1 MGRKR
6 NGKKR
11 IIIGAT
17 IGIIL
22 TIIATLG
29 IGTIKVV
36 NAKKIS
42 DSIELGI
49 KHLTEENYDEAKAE
63 FSKALSIDEEH
74 EEASELLTLTE
85 ECIEL
90 NDLCENKEYILA
102 SELIEKINKN
112 EYLELIKE
120 KIDNIL
126 DIIKDKIRIIDEIDN
141 IEAEINQLTSEN
153 KYEEAISLINNYLGQ
168 DLTKEYSD
176 KLNTLMSK
184 VNNSKSSYEE
194 EVKRI
199 AAEEE
204 EKRLEEE
211 RKAEEERKKQEELA
225 NQQEMNKKEESITNS
240 ESVNTGSNT
249 VNGDIYQLDAADM
262 ALEVVKRNH
271 PGYGPHY
278 FERGLVTEGE
288 VRWAFIFLK
297 LEDPNATSVEESN
310 IIGQIGYTVNVKTG
324 EVKQEDW
331 LVN

>member
-1 MGRKR
+1 MGIKI

-11 IIIGAT
+11 IIIGVT
-17 IGIIL
+17 IGIAL

-29 IGTIKVV
+29 IGIIKVV
-36 NAKKIS
+36 NANKITT
-42 DSIELGI
+42 SIELG
-49 KHLTEENYDEAKAE
+49 KKYLKEQEYDKAQEELLKVTLIESDN
-63 FSKALSIDEEH
+63 
-74 EEASELLTLTE
+74 EEALDL
-85 ECIEL
+85 IEL
-90 NDLCENKEYILA
+90 TKCYIELENLYQNKEYILA
-102 SELIEKINKN
+102 SELIAKIKGNKYLEYIEQKVNEFSSVVEEKIS
-112 EYLELIKE
+112 
-120 KIDNIL
+120 
-126 DIIKDKIRIIDEIDN
+126 IIN
-141 IEAEINQLTSEN
+141 EINNIDGQIDTLISEN

-168 DLTKEYSD
+168 DITEEYFN

-211 RKAEEERKKQEELA
+211 RKKQEELA
-225 NQQEMNKKEESITNS
+225 NQQEMNKQEESITNS

-249 VNGDIYQLDAADM
+249 VNKEIYQLEAVDM
-262 ALEVVKRNH
+262 ALEVVRKNH

-278 FERGLVTEGE
+278 FERGLVSEGE
-288 VRWAFIFLK
+288 MRWAFIFLK
-297 LEDPNATSVEESN
+297 LEDPNATSVEDSN
-310 IIGQIGYTVNVKTG
+310 IIGKVGYTVNVKTG

>member
-1 MGRKR
+1 MGIKI

-17 IGIIL
+17 IGIVL

-29 IGTIKVV
+29 IGIIKVV
-36 NAKKIS
+36 NANKITT
-42 DSIELGI
+42 SIELG
-49 KHLTEENYDEAKAE
+49 KKYLKEQKYDKAQEELLKVTLIESDN
-63 FSKALSIDEEH
+63 
-74 EEASELLTLTE
+74 EEALDL
-85 ECIEL
+85 IEL
-90 NDLCENKEYILA
+90 TKCYIELENLYQNKEYILA
-102 SELIEKINKN
+102 SELIAKIKGNKYLEYIEQKVNEFSSVVEEKIS
-112 EYLELIKE
+112 
-120 KIDNIL
+120 
-126 DIIKDKIRIIDEIDN
+126 IIN
-141 IEAEINQLTSEN
+141 EINNIDGQIDTLISEN

-168 DLTKEYSD
+168 GLTEEYSN
-176 KLNTLMSK
+176 KLNNLMSK

-211 RKAEEERKKQEELA
+211 RKEQEELA
-225 NQQEMNKKEESITNS
+225 NQQEMNKQEESITNS

-249 VNGDIYQLDAADM
+249 VNKEIYQLEAVDM
-262 ALEVVKRNH
+262 ALEVVIKNH

-278 FERGLVTEGE
+278 FERGLVSEGE
-288 VRWAFIFLK
+288 MRWAFIFLK
-297 LEDPNATSVEESN
+297 LEDPNATSVEDSN
-310 IIGQIGYTVNVKTG
+310 VIGQVGYTVNVKTG

>member
-17 IGIIL
+17 IGIVL

-29 IGTIKVV
+29 IGIIKVV
-36 NAKKIS
+36 NANKITT
-42 DSIELGI
+42 SIELG
-49 KHLTEENYDEAKAE
+49 KKYLKEQKYDKAQEELLKVTLIESDN
-63 FSKALSIDEEH
+63 
-74 EEASELLTLTE
+74 EEALDL
-85 ECIEL
+85 IEL
-90 NDLCENKEYILA
+90 TKCYIELENLYQNKEYILA
-102 SELIEKINKN
+102 SELIAKIKGNKYLEYIEQKVNEFSSVVEEKIS
-112 EYLELIKE
+112 
-120 KIDNIL
+120 
-126 DIIKDKIRIIDEIDN
+126 IIN
-141 IEAEINQLTSEN
+141 EINNIDGQIDTLISEN

-168 DLTKEYSD
+168 GLTEEYSN
-176 KLNTLMSK
+176 KLNNLMSK

-211 RKAEEERKKQEELA
+211 RKEQEELA
-225 NQQEMNKKEESITNS
+225 NQQEMNKQEESITNS

-249 VNGDIYQLDAADM
+249 VNKEIYQLEAVDM
-262 ALEVVKRNH
+262 ALEVVRKNH

-278 FERGLVTEGE
+278 FERGLVSEGE
-288 VRWAFIFLK
+288 MRWAFIFLK
-297 LEDPNATSVEESN
+297 LEDPNATSVEDSN
-310 IIGQIGYTVNVKTG
+310 VIGQVGYTVNVKTG

>member
-11 IIIGAT
+11 IIIGVT
-17 IGIIL
+17 IVIAL

-74 EEASELLTLTE
+74 EQASELLTLTE

-153 KYEEAISLINNYLGQ
+153 KYEEAITLINNYLGQ
-168 DLTKEYSD
+168 DLTEEYSN

-249 VNGDIYQLDAADM
+249 VNKDIDQLEAVDM
-262 ALEVVKRNH
+262 ALEVVRKNH

-278 FERGLVTEGE
+278 FERGLVSEGE
-288 VRWAFIFLK
+288 MRWAFIFLK
-297 LEDPNATSVEESN
+297 LEDPNATSVEDSN
-310 IIGQIGYTVNVKTG
+310 IIGKVGYTVNVKTG

>member
-1 MGRKR
+1 MGIKI

-11 IIIGAT
+11 IRIGVT
-17 IGIIL
+17 IGIAL

-29 IGTIKVV
+29 IGIIKVV
-36 NAKKIS
+36 NANKITT
-42 DSIELGI
+42 SIELG
-49 KHLTEENYDEAKAE
+49 KKYLKEQEYDKAQEELLKVTLIESDN
-63 FSKALSIDEEH
+63 
-74 EEASELLTLTE
+74 EEALDL
-85 ECIEL
+85 IEL
-90 NDLCENKEYILA
+90 TKCYIELENLYQNKEYILA
-102 SELIEKINKN
+102 SELIAKIKGNKYLEYIEQKVNEFSSVVEEKIS
-112 EYLELIKE
+112 
-120 KIDNIL
+120 
-126 DIIKDKIRIIDEIDN
+126 IIN
-141 IEAEINQLTSEN
+141 EINNIDGQIDTLISEN

-168 DLTKEYSD
+168 DITEEYFN

-211 RKAEEERKKQEELA
+211 RKKQEELA
-225 NQQEMNKKEESITNS
+225 NQQEMNKQEESITNS

-249 VNGDIYQLDAADM
+249 VNKEIYQLEAVDM
-262 ALEVVKRNH
+262 ALEVVRKNH

-278 FERGLVTEGE
+278 FERGLVSEGE
-288 VRWAFIFLK
+288 MRWAFIFLK
-297 LEDPNATSVEESN
+297 LEDPNATSVEDSN
-310 IIGQIGYTVNVKTG
+310 VIGQVGYTVNVKTG

>member
-1 MGRKR
+1 MGIKI

-17 IGIIL
+17 IGIVL

-29 IGTIKVV
+29 IGIIKVV
-36 NAKKIS
+36 NANKITT
-42 DSIELGI
+42 SIELG
-49 KHLTEENYDEAKAE
+49 KKYLKEQKYDKAQEELLKVTLIESDN
-63 FSKALSIDEEH
+63 
-74 EEASELLTLTE
+74 EEALDL
-85 ECIEL
+85 IEL
-90 NDLCENKEYILA
+90 TKCYIELENLYQNKEYILA
-102 SELIEKINKN
+102 SELIAKIKGNKYLEYIEQKVNEFSSVVEEKIS
-112 EYLELIKE
+112 
-120 KIDNIL
+120 
-126 DIIKDKIRIIDEIDN
+126 IIN
-141 IEAEINQLTSEN
+141 EINNIDGQIDKLISEN

-168 DLTKEYSD
+168 GLTEEYSN
-176 KLNTLMSK
+176 KLNNLMSK

-211 RKAEEERKKQEELA
+211 RKEQEELA
-225 NQQEMNKKEESITNS
+225 NQQEMNKQEESITNS

-249 VNGDIYQLDAADM
+249 VNKEIYQLEAVDM
-262 ALEVVKRNH
+262 ALEVVRKNH

-278 FERGLVTEGE
+278 FERGLVSEGE
-288 VRWAFIFLK
+288 MRWAFIFLK
-297 LEDPNATSVEESN
+297 LEDPNATSVEDSN
-310 IIGQIGYTVNVKTG
+310 VIGQVGYTVNVKTG

>member
-1 MGRKR
+1 MGIKI

-17 IGIIL
+17 IGIVL

-29 IGTIKVV
+29 IGIIKVV
-36 NAKKIS
+36 NANKITT
-42 DSIELGI
+42 SIELG
-49 KHLTEENYDEAKAE
+49 KKYLKEQKYDKAQEELLKVTLIESDN
-63 FSKALSIDEEH
+63 
-74 EEASELLTLTE
+74 EEALDL
-85 ECIEL
+85 IEL
-90 NDLCENKEYILA
+90 TKCYIELENLYQNKEYILA
-102 SELIEKINKN
+102 SELIAKIKGNKYLEYIEQKVNEFSSVVEEKIS
-112 EYLELIKE
+112 
-120 KIDNIL
+120 
-126 DIIKDKIRIIDEIDN
+126 IIN
-141 IEAEINQLTSEN
+141 EINNIDGQIDTLISEN

-168 DLTKEYSD
+168 GLTEEYSN
-176 KLNTLMSK
+176 KLNNLMSK

-211 RKAEEERKKQEELA
+211 RKEQEELA
-225 NQQEMNKKEESITNS
+225 NQQEMNKQEESITNS

-249 VNGDIYQLDAADM
+249 VNKEIYQLEAVDM
-262 ALEVVKRNH
+262 ALEVVRKNH

-278 FERGLVTEGE
+278 FERGLVSEGE
-288 VRWAFIFLK
+288 MRWAFIFLK
-297 LEDPNATSVEESN
+297 LEDPNATSVEDSN
-310 IIGQIGYTVNVKTG
+310 VIGQVGYTVNVKTG